1 MLSLV
6 GFFYGTIKRNDLFR
20 LHNQIESLMND
31 KNALFLQWNSNIVA
45 ALNNLLIENNS
56 IPAIEVYEQNQKLV
70 NTIMLQKMISNDWS
84 FTPSEK
90 VQINVIANQCPFT
103 GGEGVYRARALA
115 ANYELNRY
123 NDEMI
128 CITTMAG
135 PRSNIDKE
143 NKVSFYPNPTSDF
156 VNIMT
161 ENREQKIMTIS
172 LLNLDGKILYAKTLE
187 ALSDEYVLDV
197 SEINT
202 GIYMIQVELSDGI
215 SVNKKLIKN

>member
-1 MLSLV
+1 
-6 GFFYGTIKRNDLFR
+6 
-20 LHNQIESLMND
+20 MND

-115 ANYELNRY
+115 ANYELNSY
-123 NDEMI
+123 NYEMI

-156 VNIMT
+156 VNIIT
-161 ENREQKIMTIS
+161 ENRDQKIMSIS
-172 LLNLDGKILYAKTLE
+172 LSNLNGKILLTKTLE

-197 SEINT
+197 SAINS
-202 GIYMIQVELSDGI
+202 GIYLIQVELSSGI
-215 SVNKKLIKN
+215 KINKKLMKN